1 MKPNS
6 ERFMFIQDIFS
17 KNKVINV
24 SSFNHLII
32 LIFFRGKQEHAY

>member
-17 KNKVINV
+17 KNKSHMNV

-32 LIFFRGKQEHAY
+32 LIFFRGKQAY